1 MDDKISCFE
10 GITDSPILILAINKF
25 NKYLFRSEKY
35 KIHCGVI
42 LWAFMHEE
50 KVSSH
55 FDTGVLYMLHEV
67 HASFGRTMATIDES
81 PYDSSIRCR
90 KLFKLFLL
98 HDNMIWCV
106 IIP

>member
-1 MDDKISCFE
+1 MEPVLIEVDGKLSYFE
-10 GITDSPILILAINKF
+10 GVTDPPILILAINKF
-25 NKYLFRSEKY
+25 SKYLFRSEKY
-35 KIHCGVI
+35 KIHYGAI

-67 HASFGRTMATIDES
+67 HASFRRTMATIDES

-90 KLFKLFLL
+90 KLFKLFSLA
-98 HDNMIWCV
+98 
-106 IIP
+106 